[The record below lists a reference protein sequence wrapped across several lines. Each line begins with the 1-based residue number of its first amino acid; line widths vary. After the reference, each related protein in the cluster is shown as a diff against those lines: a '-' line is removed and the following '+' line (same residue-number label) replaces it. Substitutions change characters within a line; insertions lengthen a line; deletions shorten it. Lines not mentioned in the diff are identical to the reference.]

1 MTSTSSRTRSTSSR
15 SALPHTVIIAL
26 GSNLGDR
33 AYNLRR
39 AIDALPIR
47 VVRVSAFLETEPVDA
62 PPPMFLNAVVVGHTH
77 LGPHALLHELLAL
90 EKRLGRTRRGIRNE
104 PRVIDLDLIA
114 HGATR
119 IRTPELTLPHP
130 RAHERE
136 FVMQPLREVRAAD
149 LSWLQ

>member
-1 MTSTSSRTRSTSSR
+1 MVT
-15 SALPHTVIIAL
+15 TVVIAL

-39 AIDALPIR
+39 AIASLPIR

-62 PPPMFLNAVVVGHTH
+62 PPPMFLNAVVVGHTD
-77 LGPHALLHELLAL
+77 LGPHALLNALLAL

-119 IRTPELTLPHP
+119 MRTPALTLPHP
-130 RAHERE
+130 RAHGRE
-136 FVMQPLREVRAAD
+136 FVMQPLAGVAVFPLPR
-149 LSWLQ
+149 

>member
-1 MTSTSSRTRSTSSR
+1 MPSS
-15 SALPHTVIIAL
+15 VVIAL

-33 AYNLRR
+33 ELNLRR

-47 VVRVSAFLETEPVDA
+47 VVRISPFLETEPVDA
-62 PPPMFLNAVVVGHTH
+62 PPPMFLNAVVTGYTS
-77 LGPHALLHELLAL
+77 LGPHALLHALLAL

-114 HGATR
+114 YGATR
-119 IRTPELTLPHP
+119 LRTPELTLPHP

-136 FVMQPLREVRAAD
+136 FVLQPFRAVSVFP
-149 LSWLQ
+149 LPR